1 MILDRAL
8 VVELVNAVTDQLHYL
23 DAPDQGK
30 FDSGPTMLQR
40 ADARV
45 RAAHRAIVCPEQDGK
60 CPEVGAKCPE
70 LTSEHLHVTSEH
82 SASSSEHCDQDDLFG
97 RKP

>member
-1 MILDRAL
+1 MNLDRAL
-8 VVELVNAVTDQLHYL
+8 VVELVEAVSMQLHYL

-60 CPEVGAKCPE
+60 RPEVEAKC
-70 LTSEHLHVTSEH
+70 SEVSSGH
-82 SASSSEHCDQDDLFG
+82 SASSSEHCLPLDGQQTLTL
-97 RKP
+97 